1 MFRTAYRQFIGSGG
15 LSGCLGSFLER
26 NLVVLSANSSRNSKS
41 SLVNTG
47 YLGGFGFLGGVA
59 DVFSIAFA
67 QRIPDAMHKNIKK
80 TGNKDENNS
89 LIITKQLYKNTHN
102 RYELSW
108 VHILNLLGGMFNLF
122 VPVTPR
128 TCYGYKDSLYFI
140 NYKQKFIFYGKK

>member
-15 LSGCLGSFLER
+15 LSGCLGSLGSDLGDF
-26 NLVVLSANSSRNSKS
+26 ANQCRNSKS
-41 SLVNTG
+41 SLVNKG
-47 YLGGFGFLGGVA
+47 NSGGFGFLGGVA

-108 VHILNLLGGMFNLF
+108 VHILNLLGGMFNRLF
-122 VPVTPR
+122 
-128 TCYGYKDSLYFI
+128 L
-140 NYKQKFIFYGKK
+140 

>member
-26 NLVVLSANSSRNSKS
+26 SLVVLSANSSRNSKS
-41 SLVNTG
+41 SLVKIG
-47 YLGGFGFLGGVA
+47 DLGGFGFLGGVA

-108 VHILNLLGGMFNLF
+108 VHILNLLGGMFNQL

-128 TCYGYKDSLYFI
+128 TCYSYKYT
-140 NYKQKFIFYGKK
+140 K

>member
-1 MFRTAYRQFIGSGG
+1 MR
-15 LSGCLGSFLER
+15 L
-26 NLVVLSANSSRNSKS
+26 N
-41 SLVNTG
+41 
-47 YLGGFGFLGGVA
+47 
-59 DVFSIAFA
+59 
-67 QRIPDAMHKNIKK
+67 
-80 TGNKDENNS
+80 
-89 LIITKQLYKNTHN
+89 QLYNNVECFHIVFYLEYHFNLIQQENEGSTIAYQNTHN